1 MRSSRL
7 QAKAEALGSIGYK
20 SRVEVDD
27 GSTGG
32 CRLEAFSRATHSRAD
47 QRLPIV
53 ELATA
58 MGSVVDARTGS
69 GACCTFPRGK
79 MRCAL
84 LPIFFTEGCSPCR
97 ASA

>member
-7 QAKAEALGSIGYK
+7 QAEAEALGSIGYK

-32 CRLEAFSRATHSRAD
+32 CRLEAFSRPRTAGLISD
-47 QRLPIV
+47 QRLPIM
-53 ELATA
+53 ELVTA

-69 GACCTFPRGK
+69 AACCTF
-79 MRCAL
+79 
-84 LPIFFTEGCSPCR
+84 I
-97 ASA
+97 

>member
-7 QAKAEALGSIGYK
+7 QAEAEALGSIGYK

-69 GACCTFPRGK
+69 AACCTF
-79 MRCAL
+79 
-84 LPIFFTEGCSPCR
+84 I
-97 ASA
+97 